1 VRLGRREEPAFV
13 GAQQY
18 GIRHAGS
25 DEAGAF
31 ASLEGCDRIRR
42 AAQDDGAG
50 RQVLGDDDTKRQ
62 ETVAA
67 DRQAFGN
74 ADLAAEKA
82 AIADACR
89 AGDADLRGDEA
100 VIADNAVMGRCG
112 CRST

>member
-1 VRLGRREEPAFV
+1 MPAQTRPRIRELGK
-13 GAQQY
+13 GAN
-18 GIRHAGS
+18 
-25 DEAGAF
+25 
-31 ASLEGCDRIRR
+31 RIRR

-50 RQVLGDDDTKRQ
+50 ARSLVTTTPKRQ

-89 AGDADLRGDEA
+89 AGDADLRGDEQ
-100 VIADNAVMGRCG
+100 
-112 CRST
+112 